1 MCQRCT
7 GFYAGAVIALALILW
22 FRPQPDAR
30 YRWIHT
36 ILVLSMAPFGF
47 QLVSHGAVVRTLSG
61 AWFGFGIV
69 GLLWLFPEQEL
80 SNEERRSNSWKR
92 LHLCLGALCLILLP
106 VFASHGGAMAAE
118 ILPWLSVIGF
128 AVLGGLLLLN
138 LVLFLLWIFG
148 PAIRSIVRQ
157 IS

>member
-1 MCQRCT
+1 
-7 GFYAGAVIALALILW
+7 
-22 FRPQPDAR
+22 
-30 YRWIHT
+30 
-36 ILVLSMAPFGF
+36 MAPFGF